1 MHQAVQRLITLA
13 CLEGYNFEFCKGES
27 YGILTRDYESPVVID
42 KGGRNLPILL
52 QGKLVPDPKASLLTP
67 DFGKLKPL
75 SKVKKGTPVRLK
87 PNGEVWVRG
96 AYDRGS
102 HAYTLI
108 NYADEGRKSISK
120 EGTTEVYV
128 GFIF

>member
-1 MHQAVQRLITLA
+1 MHSAVQRIVALA
-13 CLEGYNFEFCKGES
+13 KTAGYSFEFCKGES
-27 YGILTRDYESPVVID
+27 YSILTRDHEAPVVID

-67 DFGKLKPL
+67 DFGTLRPL

-87 PNGEVWVRG
+87 PNGPVWVRG
-96 AYDRGS
+96 EYNRS
-102 HAYTLI
+102 HKTYSLVKFDDI
-108 NYADEGRKSISK
+108 NHESHKA
-120 EGTTEVYV
+120 GTTEVYV

>member
-1 MHQAVQRLITLA
+1 MHSAVQHIITLA
-13 CLEGYNFEFCKGES
+13 KAAGYSFEFCKGQS
-27 YGILTRDYESPVVID
+27 YGILTRDYETPVVID
-42 KGGRNLPILL
+42 KGGRNLPSML

-87 PNGEVWVRG
+87 PNGPVWVRG
-96 AYDRGS
+96 HYDRGGQT
-102 HAYTLI
+102 YVLI
-108 NYADEGRKSISK
+108 SYADGDRKSIS
-120 EGTTEVYV
+120 EDGTTEVYV